1 MLRHVDERDVT
12 PEIPLMSVSKFRGV
26 IRRSEISDDEGRADD
41 ISNYK
46 TCKPNDLVIN
56 RMAAY
61 QGALGIANE
70 FGAISPDYMVLRNSG
85 DFDPSYLGFFFKSH
99 WMHSQMSSLVKGI
112 GSIESNSARTPR
124 LSWTDLKELDVHV
137 PPLDE
142 QKAIADFL
150 DRELAQI
157 DALIE
162 KQEVFEIVSQQ
173 RINASIL
180 IAVTGNG
187 ALAFDPS
194 SSEIWTGDLPSDWNV
209 RKLSHLFGSI
219 GSGTT
224 PTSDTAEYYGGTV
237 PWVTTGELRET
248 TILETSRYVT
258 DKAIKDFSAL
268 KLHPKGSLVIAMY
281 GATVGRLG
289 FLGMD
294 ATVNQ
299 ACCVMSK
306 PLSVDIE
313 YVYFVLQGLR
323 EVLVSLATGGGQPN
337 ISQGLLKSF
346 TIPVPPHQ
354 EQIEI
359 RELLEIEMKQHN
371 ALQDTNGRI
380 LATLRERRQSLI
392 SAAVTGKIDVR
403 KAA

>member
-1 MLRHVDERDVT
+1 MLS
-12 PEIPLMSVSKFRGV
+12 ISGYRGV
-26 IRRSEISDDEGRADD
+26 EVKQYSSDSQKRDADQLESYRVVRKGQLAMNTMWLNYAGLGVSEYEGHMSPAYRSYNFTFDANPRYIHYLLRSSSYVEGYTSHLQGVR
-41 ISNYK
+41 
-46 TCKPNDLVIN
+46 PNSL
-56 RMAAY
+56 
-61 QGALGIANE
+61 
-70 FGAISPDYMVLRNSG
+70 
-85 DFDPSYLGFFFKSH
+85 
-99 WMHSQMSSLVKGI
+99 QMSRDSLMNLPI
-112 GSIESNSARTPR
+112 LN
-124 LSWTDLKELDVHV
+124 

-157 DALIE
+157 DALIT
-162 KQEVFEIVSQQ
+162 KQELFEIVSQQ
-173 RINASIL
+173 RINSSIL
-180 IAVTGNG
+180 SAITGDG
-187 ALAFDPS
+187 ALALDPS
-194 SSEIWTGDLPSDWNV
+194 SSEIWSGDLPSGWSV

-224 PTSDTAEYYGGTV
+224 PTSDSAEYYGGTV

-258 DKAIKDFSAL
+258 EKAMKDFSAL
-268 KLHPKGSLVIAMY
+268 KLHPQGSLVIAMY

-306 PLSVDIE
+306 PLGVDIE
-313 YVYFVLQGLR
+313 YVYFALQGLR

-346 TIPVPPHQ
+346 MIPVPSHQ
-354 EQIEI
+354 NQIEI

-371 ALQDTNGRI
+371 ALQETNGRI

-403 KAA
+403 KVA